1 MWKRTNKVLSTSE
14 GRLFIFLSIFY
25 SIYFFIRIG
34 INIYARLFINYFNAP
49 IAITDSLKVWAIEYF
64 TTLMVAGSL
73 ILFTRKQFQ
82 RKYSWIRIIVF
93 NFFYS
98 VVLTF
103 FIIILYNLGGYWFI
117 ERSFENPLDYFQNIL
132 INFPFYFLLVLC
144 FNFIILAYYYLEES
158 KSTQIAKNALENE
171 LNISKFK
178 ILSSQV
184 QPHFLF
190 NSINSVINL
199 IDEDKRKAQDSL
211 VDLCDF
217 FRNVL
222 EVGDDQ
228 TILLE
233 REVFILEKY
242 VAMMKTRFD
251 DKLIYINNIEPD
263 CLNCKLP
270 SLLLQPIVENALKYG
285 YSREHKVLKIEV
297 AATKTDDSLELKIM
311 NNGRHIDDIEEIY
324 SRGTGMSNLK
334 KRLDHLYDYNYT
346 LEIKNNLSPNQ
357 VVFHFI
363 LPLNER

>member
-1 MWKRTNKVLSTSE
+1 M
-14 GRLFIFLSIFY
+14 
-25 SIYFFIRIG
+25 
-34 INIYARLFINYFNAP
+34 
-49 IAITDSLKVWAIEYF
+49 
-64 TTLMVAGSL
+64 
-73 ILFTRKQFQ
+73 
-82 RKYSWIRIIVF
+82 
-93 NFFYS
+93 
-98 VVLTF
+98 
-103 FIIILYNLGGYWFI
+103 
-117 ERSFENPLDYFQNIL
+117 
-132 INFPFYFLLVLC
+132 LC